1 MQLTPL
7 PKWLSQQFELSVRG
21 REVKELYLFEQDLK
35 ADAKMLKIF
44 DTCFCRAGFKN
55 SVVEGITVIAVT
67 QQLVRSLFLS
77 EDPFSF
83 LSTLPNLV
91 FIYL

>member
-1 MQLTPL
+1 LN
-7 PKWLSQQFELSVRG
+7 RN
-21 REVKELYLFEQDLK
+21 LK

-55 SVVEGITVIAVT
+55 SVMEGITVIAVT

-83 LSTLPNLV
+83 LSILPNLV
-91 FIYL
+91 LTYF